1 MPTRATPQEHR
12 GSRRSTD
19 LGLALLSQGP
29 EKVCAADKLSILDSV
44 PGDPAADK
52 IKIKAGVLCLDTMK
66 FISGQGLENLLTQT
80 VDKPHEI

>member
-12 GSRRSTD
+12 GSQRSTD
-19 LGLALLSQGP
+19 LGLAVLSQGP

-44 PGDPAADK
+44 PGDPTADK
-52 IKIKAGVLCLDTMK
+52 IKEGVLCLDTMK